1 MKINTQ
7 IILLKP
13 TTKVCKDLE
22 NHASLELSKDSP
34 SNFNLNVLV
43 ELTS

>member
-7 IILLKP
+7 ITLLKP
-13 TTKVCKDLE
+13 TTKVCKEDLE

-34 SNFNLNVLV
+34 SNLAPF
-43 ELTS
+43 